1 MNKNITISTRTILIT
16 LGVLGIAL
24 ALYQVIDI
32 IVQIVIA
39 LIFSLAIEPAV
50 SYMSKRI
57 PRALAVGL
65 VYSLL
70 ILLIVV
76 FFTFALPMVADQIKK
91 LALSLPNLIN
101 TVGFMPD
108 IKTLVS
114 SSVSQITSAS
124 GSVFSV
130 TVSLFSNALNIIS
143 VFIFSLYLSFDFPV
157 VKKRF
162 FSLFSDELRPAINQT
177 VVETEQNLS
186 RWIMG
191 QLFLML
197 VIGLISYVG
206 LAAFG
211 VPYALPLAIIAGFLE
226 VVPVLGPIVATI
238 VASVV
243 GFAVSPNMGILVIA
257 LFFGIQQLEN
267 NLLVPKVMQ
276 SVAGFNPLVTMVAL
290 LVGAKL
296 MGVVGALVA
305 IPLTLVFIIAFK
317 NLVSIDLDEQ

>member
-1 MNKNITISTRTILIT
+1 M
-16 LGVLGIAL
+16 
-24 ALYQVIDI
+24 
-32 IVQIVIA
+32 
-39 LIFSLAIEPAV
+39 IFP
-50 SYMSKRI
+50 
-57 PRALAVGL
+57 
-65 VYSLL
+65 
-70 ILLIVV
+70 
-76 FFTFALPMVADQIKK
+76 FALPMVADQIKK

-108 IKTLVS
+108 IKTLIS

-124 GSVFSV
+124 GSVFTV

-143 VFIFSLYLSFDFPV
+143 VFIFSLYLSFDFPM
-157 VKKRF
+157 VKKKF
-162 FSLFSDELRPAINQT
+162 LSLFSDELRPAVNRT
-177 VVETEQNLS
+177 VVETEQNLG

-197 VIGLISYVG
+197 VIGLMSYIG

-226 VVPVLGPIVATI
+226 VVPVLGPIIATI

-243 GFAVSPNMGILVIA
+243 GFAISPNMGILVIA

-296 MGVVGALVA
+296 MGVIGALVA
-305 IPLTLVFIIAFK
+305 IPLTLVLIIAFK